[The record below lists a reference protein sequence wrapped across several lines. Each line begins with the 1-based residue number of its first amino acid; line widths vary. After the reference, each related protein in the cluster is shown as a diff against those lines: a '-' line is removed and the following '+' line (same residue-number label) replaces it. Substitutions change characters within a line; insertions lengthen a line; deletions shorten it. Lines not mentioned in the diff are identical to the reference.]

1 MNNKPTIAAI
11 IIFIISIILSFY
23 ITIYDQRLKTQNNND
38 VEVFITKSPIEV
50 PENLVNKEKSHLFIY
65 TRKLLVKTI
74 KNKRRLLHSL
84 VDSYEIEISDFWR
97 EVLNHF
103 EIFEY
108 YKAYPEA
115 FIRRL
120 IFMPT
125 FTGRKEFEDSIEYE
139 RPLTYPDYDYRSIR
153 YRVSLVPN
161 TIENIK
167 QLIDFFYYRILASL
181 GE

>member
-23 ITIYDQRLKTQNNND
+23 ITVYDQSLKTKNND
-38 VEVFITKSPIEV
+38 VEVYITKSPIEV
-50 PENLVNKEKSHLFIY
+50 PKNLVNQEKSHLLIY
-65 TRKLLVKTI
+65 TRKILVKSI
-74 KNKRRLLHSL
+74 KDKRRLLHSL

-125 FTGRKEFEDSIEYE
+125 FTGIKEFEDLEEE

-161 TIENIK
+161 TIEK
-167 QLIDFFYYRILASL
+167 TKELIDFFYYRIIASL
-181 GE
+181 GD

>member
-23 ITIYDQRLKTQNNND
+23 ITIYDQNLKTKDND
-38 VEVFITKSPIEV
+38 VEVYITKSPIEV
-50 PENLVNKEKSHLFIY
+50 PKNLVNQDKSHLFIY
-65 TRKLLVKTI
+65 TRKSLI
-74 KNKRRLLHSL
+74 KSIKDKRRLLHSL

-125 FTGRKEFEDSIEYE
+125 FTGIKEFEETEEE

-161 TIENIK
+161 TIEKTKEI
-167 QLIDFFYYRILASL
+167 IDFFYYRILASL
-181 GE
+181 GD

>member
-1 MNNKPTIAAI
+1 MNNKPTIAAT

-23 ITIYDQRLKTQNNND
+23 ITIYDQRLKTKDND
-38 VEVFITKSPIEV
+38 VEVYITKSPIEV
-50 PENLVNKEKSHLFIY
+50 PNNLVNQDKSYLFIY
-65 TRKLLVKTI
+65 TRKSLI
-74 KNKRRLLHSL
+74 KSIKDKRRLLHSL

-125 FTGRKEFEDSIEYE
+125 FTGIKEFEETEEE
-139 RPLTYPDYDYRSIR
+139 RPLIYPDYDYRSIR
-153 YRVSLVPN
+153 YRVSLVPD
-161 TIENIK
+161 TIEK
-167 QLIDFFYYRILASL
+167 TKELIDFFYYRILASL
-181 GE
+181 GD